1 MRGCPGPGECQSLIE
16 RPDYSGVRV
25 AARPAQSRRGAIDLR
40 GTVTQMLPAVKRR
53 PVAQCRLLAVQA
65 DGQSIETTEDLADGE
80 TLHPIQEAFI
90 PYDA

>member
-1 MRGCPGPGECQSLIE
+1 
-16 RPDYSGVRV
+16 
-25 AARPAQSRRGAIDLR
+25 
-40 GTVTQMLPAVKRR
+40 MLPAVKRR